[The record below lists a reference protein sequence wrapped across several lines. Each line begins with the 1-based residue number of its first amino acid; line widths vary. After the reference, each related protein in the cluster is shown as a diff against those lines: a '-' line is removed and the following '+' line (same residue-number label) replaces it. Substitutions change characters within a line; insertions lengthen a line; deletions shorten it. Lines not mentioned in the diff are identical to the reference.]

1 MWKRRKFLNETH
13 KSKIQNPKSNI
24 ASSWLF
30 PLSVKNDFVF
40 NPSPRDFTV
49 EEIPLYEFSG
59 SGEHLI
65 VQVRKKGLSTWELT
79 DLLSNRLGIPRRQ
92 IGYAGLK
99 DKHALT
105 TQYISLPASVEKEL
119 ERFEHEGV
127 KILELT
133 RHENKLRVGHLKGNR
148 FRLRFKKVLGV
159 QKEKIDRV
167 LDWIE
172 KNGMPNYF
180 GEQRF
185 GLEGNNWQEGKAIVE
200 GKLRIR
206 ERKMREFLISA
217 YQSKLFN
224 DWLSRRIGIS
234 RLLEEFAEKEVEGI
248 EKLPAGTLR
257 GTKGQEHFFKILEG
271 DWMMHYPYGRLFVA
285 EDLASEAAKFAAK
298 DRCPTGLLPGRKVK
312 RALEAARIVEVPYDD
327 ERIAEQGSR
336 RYAWVYPE
344 EIRRRYVPEKAHYEL
359 SFTLPKGS
367 YATVLV
373 AMLRGGFEEG

>member
-1 MWKRRKFLNETH
+1 MNETPE
-13 KSKIQNPKSNI
+13 SQNT
-24 ASSWLF
+24 ASWLL
-30 PLSVKNDFVF
+30 PLSVRNEFVF

-59 SGEHLI
+59 TGEHLI
-65 VQVRKKGLSTWELT
+65 VQARKKGLSTWELT

-105 TQYISLPASVEKEL
+105 TQFLSLPASAEEEL
-119 ERFEHEGV
+119 KNFEHEGV
-127 KILELT
+127 KILGTT

-172 KNGMPNYF
+172 VNGMPNYF

-185 GLEGNNWQEGKAIVE
+185 GTEGNNWQDGHAIVE
-200 GKLRIR
+200 GKLRVR

-224 DWLSRRIGIS
+224 DWLSRRIGIA
-234 RLLEEFAEKEVEGI
+234 RLLEEFGEGEVEAI
-248 EKLPAGTLR
+248 ERLPRGTLK
-257 GTKGQEHFFKILEG
+257 GTKRQEHFFKVLAG

-285 EDLASEAAKFAAK
+285 EDPASEAEKFAAK
-298 DRCPTGLLPGRKVK
+298 DRCPTGLLPGKKAK
-312 RALEAARIVEVPYDD
+312 RAQDPARIIEVEYDD
-327 ERIAEQGSR
+327 EGVKEQGSR
-336 RYAWVYPE
+336 RYAWVFPT

-359 SFTLPKGS
+359 SFALPKGS
-367 YATVLV
+367 YATVMV
-373 AMLRGGFEEG
+373 AMLKGGF